1 MAKHPENH
9 RPNGTADHSIIA
21 VEGRKSAKNNLWLA
35 VTFFAFAA
43 VGWALIGNGYQL
55 RIKGWIGLLAFTFAA
70 PSVLLA
76 GFRAYRNPEKAEF
89 AAKIASHGKHALSE
103 VDLILDGS
111 ISSSRHG
118 GLRITEKWIVYKSVD
133 QLIAFP
139 SCDVVWVYGIRH
151 AGTNK
156 VRIYNEKAE
165 LIEDYVDLSESAQ
178 VIAALLAC
186 CPNAMHGYHEGLQRR
201 FVSKPA
207 TTATKMRQQVA
218 LGQRNAVAIDP
229 GLQKLG

>member
-1 MAKHPENH
+1 MAKHPEKD
-9 RPNGTADHSIIA
+9 RPNGTAQHSTIA
-21 VEGRKSAKNNLWLA
+21 VEGRKAAKYNLWLA
-35 VTFFAFAA
+35 GMFFVFAA
-43 VGWALIGNGYQL
+43 VGWALIGNGYDL
-55 RIKGWIGLLAFTFAA
+55 RVRGWIGLLACTFAA
-70 PSVLLA
+70 PSVLFA
-76 GFRAYRNPEKAEF
+76 GLRSYLNPEKAEF

-111 ISSSRHG
+111 IPSSRHG

-139 SCDVVWVYGIRH
+139 SPDVVWVYGIRQ

-165 LIEDYVDLSESAQ
+165 LIEDYVDLSESDQ
-178 VIAALLAC
+178 VIAALIAC
-186 CPNAMHGYHEGLQRR
+186 CPNAMHGYHEDLQRR

-207 TTATKMRQQVA
+207 ITAAKMRQQVA

-229 GLQKLG
+229 RLQKLG